1 MAAPTKTNIYMRT
14 IHRYLGFFLAGIMAV
29 YALSGILLIFRD
41 TDFLKQEQTI
51 TETVK
56 TNATGEELGEL
67 LQMRKLKVLEDNE
80 TTIIFENGAYN
91 KQSGQA
97 VFTIKELPLVL
108 DKLTH
113 LHKARSGDPLFFLNV
128 FFGLSLLFFVVS
140 AFWMYLPGTDIFK
153 KGMYYT
159 LGGIILTLVLL
170 FV

>member
-1 MAAPTKTNIYMRT
+1 MRT

-113 LHKARSGDPLFFLNV
+113 LHKARSGDPMFFLNV

-140 AFWMYLPGTDIFK
+140 AFWMYMPGTDIFK